1 PALLQTIAVR
11 GNRSNGRLS
20 TPARSA
26 WIIRRRGARDA
37 RSRGNSEPKPVQTRT
52 SAEAHAAS
60 RSDGGRS
67 ARMTGCNP
75 AVALEARTAR
85 RSASI
90 ATEKRTR
97 ATAFRTAPA
106 GLGLSTSV
114 GSALRVPAGVALDA
128 ALFEDERLAALRA
141 LRVQAFPEELR
152 GVAGFLLELDVRLDR
167 AVRLVVRLDG
177 RLHAGLLHP
186 DVPLDRLRDRVGD
199 RVDAFSVV
207 DRDPRA
213 ADPFELVDDLVDGDA
228 GPQAEGG
235 EARDSLREGCGIPAA
250 AADLGEDL
258 EEALLVLVDRHVE
271 GAVPGEDLLGAAR
284 DHVRPGPRAQGR
296 GFRRDLDSHLR
307 RLLRLCDPDVQDLVL
322 AGAVAVDRDPLAME
336 VVREEVG
343 FLHVLHGRLPRHVDR
358 LRDGRVRVVLE
369 SRLHSYMP
377 LRRNVVSR
385 REDPLP
391 LFGHLL
397 KSPRGAVVVKNFLDE
412 VLAPEAL
419 ALRHLFEIIEEI
431 RKLIAVHHALVPD
444 QTKFWLA
451 SAGCVR
457 NHGNRPGRSDCR
469 HVGVANFET
478 LLPLTTPL
486 PGGVSSALLCQ
497 LRALFISNFLYK
509 SHNLAAPF
517 DALLGI
523 VRDLKGE
530 KNSGETHHAEADL
543 ARGIG
548 HFFDLFDRVGA
559 HVDHIVERAD
569 RRSDRTLQF
578 LPVDFP
584 RVPRVTFQM
593 SLEIDGSQVARFV
606 RKERFL
612 PARIRR
618 FHFAHSRRRLPPAVL
633 IDKEQAWLAIL
644 PCLIGDSFEDLAGIE
659 LSDDLLV
666 PRIDEVVLRPCLH
679 RLQKFVC
686 DGNRDVEVRNVGR
699 LVLTSD
705 EFEDV
710 RMINSQNPHVSS
722 STTSALFHGLR
733 RGVEDLHEGN
743 RSRSDAHSRFH
754 EVALRTQA

>member
-1 PALLQTIAVR
+1 
-11 GNRSNGRLS
+11 
-20 TPARSA
+20 
-26 WIIRRRGARDA
+26 
-37 RSRGNSEPKPVQTRT
+37 
-52 SAEAHAAS
+52 
-60 RSDGGRS
+60 
-67 ARMTGCNP
+67 
-75 AVALEARTAR
+75 
-85 RSASI
+85 
-90 ATEKRTR
+90 
-97 ATAFRTAPA
+97 
-106 GLGLSTSV
+106 
-114 GSALRVPAGVALDA
+114 
-128 ALFEDERLAALRA
+128 
-141 LRVQAFPEELR
+141 
-152 GVAGFLLELDVRLDR
+152 
-167 AVRLVVRLDG
+167 
-177 RLHAGLLHP
+177 
-186 DVPLDRLRDRVGD
+186 
-199 RVDAFSVV
+199 
-207 DRDPRA
+207 
-213 ADPFELVDDLVDGDA
+213 
-228 GPQAEGG
+228 
-235 EARDSLREGCGIPAA
+235 
-250 AADLGEDL
+250 
-258 EEALLVLVDRHVE
+258 
-271 GAVPGEDLLGAAR
+271 
-284 DHVRPGPRAQGR
+284 
-296 GFRRDLDSHLR
+296 
-307 RLLRLCDPDVQDLVL
+307 
-322 AGAVAVDRDPLAME
+322 
-336 VVREEVG
+336 
-343 FLHVLHGRLPRHVDR
+343 
-358 LRDGRVRVVLE
+358 
-369 SRLHSYMP
+369 
-377 LRRNVVSR
+377 
-385 REDPLP
+385 
-391 LFGHLL
+391 GHLL
-397 KSPRGAVVVKNFLDE
+397 KSPRGAVVVKNFPDE

-509 SHNLAAPF
+509 SHNLAAP
-517 DALLGI
+517 
-523 VRDLKGE
+523 
-530 KNSGETHHAEADL
+530 
-543 ARGIG
+543 
-548 HFFDLFDRVGA
+548 
-559 HVDHIVERAD
+559 
-569 RRSDRTLQF
+569 
-578 LPVDFP
+578 VDFP

-618 FHFAHSRRRLPPAVL
+618 FHFAHIRRRLPPAVL

-699 LVLTSD
+699 LVLASD